1 MNSYDSVRAKYI
13 NRKMCQILGN
23 NSTASTMNGGS
34 QNMAV
39 TGIGQMQFVHNA
51 FIASDQRLA
60 RFGSNVETYAL

>member
-34 QNMAV
+34 QNVAV

-51 FIASDQRLA
+51 FIASDQSLA
-60 RFGSNVETYAL
+60 RFRIHLQTSAF